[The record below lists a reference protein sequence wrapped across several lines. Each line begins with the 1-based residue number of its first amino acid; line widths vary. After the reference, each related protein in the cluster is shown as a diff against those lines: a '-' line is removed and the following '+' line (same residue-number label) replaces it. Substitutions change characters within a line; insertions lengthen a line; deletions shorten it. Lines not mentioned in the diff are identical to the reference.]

1 MTDIFALLLARQNVL
16 TLVWAASSKAAG
28 IADHLTLKGGTLQKW
43 LKSFLQRELTGS
55 LKREIKTRTT
65 GS

>member
-1 MTDIFALLLARQNVL
+1 MTDIFALLIARQNVL
-16 TLVWAASSKAAG
+16 TLVWAALSKATG
-28 IADHLTLKGGTLQKW
+28 IADRPTLKGGTLQKW